1 MRKIVHIIGARPN
14 FMKAAPLISQLKK
27 NRKFQQVIVHTGQ
40 HFDKKMSDVFLSEL
54 KIPKPKYKFSL
65 KSKTANTQIA
75 EIINKLEEI
84 LLKEKPKLVVVYG
97 DINSTVAASITAN
110 KLNLKICHV
119 ESGLRSFDKEM
130 PEEINRI
137 ITDSLSNFH
146 FVTEKSG
153 VQNLLRE
160 GHDKESIFLV
170 GNTMIDSVK
179 KFLDSKSFSNF
190 KVPFSSGCAHE
201 PFFKKDPFAICTF
214 HRPSNVDTKETLS
227 KIVEITKWL
236 SQDIKL
242 VFPIHPRTE
251 KNLKKY
257 KLLENLKKNNNILLS
272 PPCDYGNF
280 LFLIKHANLVVTDSG
295 GIQEECSY
303 LNTPCLTLRKNTERP
318 ITISRGS
325 NVLVDSLEEICKHF
339 DSIKNETFK
348 KSKEIKFW
356 DGKASERIAKIIYE
370 KLS

>member
-14 FMKAAPLISQLKK
+14 FMKAAPLISELKK
-27 NRKFQQVIVHTGQ
+27 NRKLRQIIVHTGQ

-65 KSKTANTQIA
+65 KSKTGNAQIA
-75 EIINKLEEI
+75 EIMIKLEEI

-97 DINSTVAASITAN
+97 DINSTLAASLTAN
-110 KLNLKICHV
+110 KLKLKLCHI
-119 ESGLRSFDKEM
+119 ESGLRSFDKNM

-137 ITDSLSNFH
+137 ITDSLSDFH
-146 FVTEKSG
+146 FVTERSG
-153 VQNLLRE
+153 TQNLLRE
-160 GHDKESIFLV
+160 GHNKNSIFFV

-179 KFLDSKSFSNF
+179 KFLDNNSSSDF
-190 KVPFSSGCAHE
+190 KPPFSSGCAHE
-201 PFFKKDPFAICTF
+201 PFFKKDPYAICTF
-214 HRPSNVDTKETLS
+214 HRPSNVDTKQALL
-227 KIVEITKWL
+227 KITEIIKWL
-236 SQDIKL
+236 SQDINL

-251 KNLKKY
+251 NALKKH
-257 KLLENLKKNNNILLS
+257 KLLENLKKNKNILLS

-303 LNTPCLTLRKNTERP
+303 LNTPCLTLRRNTERP
-318 ITISRGS
+318 VTISRGS
-325 NVLVDSLEEICKHF
+325 NILVDSLEEICGHF

-348 KSKEIKFW
+348 KSKNIKFW